1 MSTAKHPKA
10 PENHND
16 TPVDVVKLVQFLH
29 HLALVARQAHDEYAA
44 EMIADAAVALD
55 EYRAGLRVVAPH
67 PSTGYALQRI
77 GGTQP

>member
-1 MSTAKHPKA
+1 MSTAKPPKA
-10 PENHND
+10 HND

-55 EYRAGLRVVAPH
+55 EYRAGLRVVTPH

-77 GGTQP
+77 GGAQP